1 MGRGAYAWDKNTSAG
16 LCAKTAGGGLCARGG
31 VFSGYYGIIK
41 LVKIWPGGTWSEL
54 RR

>member
-1 MGRGAYAWDKNTSAG
+1 MRGIKIPQQDFALK
-16 LCAKTAGGGLCARGG
+16 LPGGLMREGG

-54 RR
+54 QR